1 MSGYTHITIE
11 DKKRLV
17 SERMKNNENGIYH
30 LTLALLESNT
40 NGATEDEISQ
50 IHQGI
55 ERASA
60 NMTVL
65 YGILD
70 DLNNGIDVFTEY

>member
-1 MSGYTHITIE
+1 MGNYTYITID

-17 SERMKNNENGIYH
+17 GERMKNNENAIYH

-40 NGATEDEISQ
+40 NGATDDEISQ
-50 IHQGI
+50 IHQGV
-55 ERASA
+55 ERANY

-65 YGILD
+65 YGVLN
-70 DLNNGIDVFTEY
+70 DLNNGIDTFNEY

>member
-1 MSGYTHITIE
+1 MSNYTNITID

-17 SERMKNNENGIYH
+17 GERMKNNENAIYH

-55 ERASA
+55 ERANS

-65 YGILD
+65 YGVLN
-70 DLNNGIDVFTEY
+70 DLNNGIDVFNEY